1 MELKD
6 LIKNGKEEFYEK
18 KKPNKIITII
28 IIMAALILVVLNFFE
43 KPVEERKNY
52 DQSTVANTNEYIK
65 QQEQRLEMI
74 LEKINGAGKVAVYI
88 TTEAGGEKIP
98 AKDVKTKIS
107 KDGVIKNDDKSN
119 SSYQN
124 DKESDLN
131 DKSDKYNKYTEENE
145 STVVSG
151 SKSSGE
157 PYIVKEKTPEISGVL
172 VVATGAASEK
182 VRLEIYDAVKAVYG
196 IAAHRI
202 KVCY

>member
-6 LIKNGKEEFYEK
+6 LIKNSKEEFYEK
-18 KKPNKIITII
+18 KKPNKLITII
-28 IIMAALILVVLNFFE
+28 IIMAALVLVLLNVFE
-43 KPVEERKNY
+43 KTVKEKQNF
-52 DQSTVANTNEYIK
+52 DQSTVVSANEYIK

-119 SSYQN
+119 SSYKN
-124 DKESDLN
+124 DKESESN
-131 DKSDKYNKYTEENE
+131 DKYNKYIEENE

>member
-18 KKPNKIITII
+18 KKPNKIIKVII
-28 IIMAALILVVLNFFE
+28 ITAALILVLMNVFE
-43 KPVEERKNY
+43 KPVKEKQSF
-52 DQSTVANTNEYIK
+52 DQSTGLDANEYVK

-107 KDGVIKNDDKSN
+107 KDGVIKGDDKSN
-119 SSYQN
+119 SSYKN
-124 DKESDLN
+124 DKESDSY